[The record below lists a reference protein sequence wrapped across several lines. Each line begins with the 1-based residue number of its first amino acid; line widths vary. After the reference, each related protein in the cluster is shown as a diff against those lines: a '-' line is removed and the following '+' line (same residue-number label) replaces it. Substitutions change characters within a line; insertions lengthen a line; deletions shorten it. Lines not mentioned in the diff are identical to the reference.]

1 MRTDV
6 VLQPGQA
13 LQPCIFLVTRGD
25 LLRYAAASGDD
36 NPIHRD
42 DTAAQE
48 LGLPGVVAHGMYT
61 MALAARALD
70 EWAGG
75 PGRVRRLGC
84 RFARPV
90 SVPDSLDGAVVTV
103 SGAVRRVDE
112 EGIHV
117 ALEVTCEDRPVL
129 AAARAVLSC

>member
-1 MRTDV
+1 
-6 VLQPGQA
+6 
-13 LQPCIFLVTRGD
+13 
-25 LLRYAAASGDD
+25 
-36 NPIHRD
+36 
-42 DTAAQE
+42 
-48 LGLPGVVAHGMYT
+48 
-61 MALAARALD
+61 MALAARALE

-90 SVPDSLDGAVVTV
+90 PFPYSPEGTVVTV

-117 ALEVTCEDRPVL
+117 ALEVSCGDRPVL
-129 AAARAVLSC
+129 AAARAVLAC

>member
-1 MRTDV
+1 MRTDTALV
-6 VLQPGQA
+6 PGQELEVREYA
-13 LQPCIFLVTRGD
+13 VTRDD
-25 LLRYAAASGDD
+25 LCRYAEAAGDH

-42 DTAAQE
+42 DRSARA

-75 PGRVRRLGC
+75 PGRVRELAC

-90 SVPDSLDGAVVTV
+90 VVPADRPAVVTV
-103 SGAVRRVDE
+103 AATVRRVDA
-112 EGIHV
+112 EGVHL
-117 ALEVTCEDRPVL
+117 ALRVDCAGQPVL
-129 AAARAVLSC
+129 AAARAVLSR